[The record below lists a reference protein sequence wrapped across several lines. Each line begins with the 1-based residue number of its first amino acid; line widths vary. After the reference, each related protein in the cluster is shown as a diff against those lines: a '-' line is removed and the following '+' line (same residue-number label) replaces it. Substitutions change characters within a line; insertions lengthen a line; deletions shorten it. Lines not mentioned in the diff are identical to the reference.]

1 MKIAPVVPYD
11 VDLKFW
17 GEEKIEIPSSQKFDS
32 LHRFWKTNEHVDEFV
47 PPQLLDSYRTRK
59 INIVTKVEKI
69 TRKCRASLPNGSLC
83 ERMDRHKCPFHGVI
97 VPRNELGVPI
107 DEGER
112 KKVSCA
118 GFLNLQILITF
129 SCQGKTL
136 RISENEEFCFH
147 FLIIHFRVYHFR
159 AQKTLRGWEC
169 KVLV

>member
-1 MKIAPVVPYD
+1 MEIAPVVPYD

-69 TRKCRASLPNGSLC
+69 TRKCRAPLPNGSLC
-83 ERMDRHKCPFHGVI
+83 ERMDRHKCPFHGLI

-107 DEGER
+107 DEDER
-112 KKVSCA
+112 EKVSCA
-118 GFLNLQILITF
+118 GFLNL
-129 SCQGKTL
+129 
-136 RISENEEFCFH
+136 
-147 FLIIHFRVYHFR
+147 
-159 AQKTLRGWEC
+159 
-169 KVLV
+169 

>member
-1 MKIAPVVPYD
+1 MEIAPVVPYD

-32 LHRFWKTNEHVDEFV
+32 LHRFWKTNEHVNEFV

-107 DEGER
+107 DGGER

>member
-1 MKIAPVVPYD
+1 MSNAYTVSGKLETTKHVDHIENEENKTLSVKDKLMKIAPVVPYD

-17 GEEKIEIPSSQKFDS
+17 GEEKIQIPSSQKFDS

-69 TRKCRASLPNGSLC
+69 TRKCRAPLPNGSLC

-118 GFLNLQILITF
+118 GFLNL
-129 SCQGKTL
+129 
-136 RISENEEFCFH
+136 
-147 FLIIHFRVYHFR
+147 
-159 AQKTLRGWEC
+159 
-169 KVLV
+169 

>member
-69 TRKCRASLPNGSLC
+69 TRKCRAPLPNGSLC

-136 RISENEEFCFH
+136 RISENEEFYFH
-147 FLIIHFRVYHFR
+147 FLIIHFKVYHFR